1 MAVKYD
7 AIYILIFLLTVQDSD
22 LIPHMEGQA
31 ISGTTLAAVAFEA
44 SASYEQIR
52 PTYPLETVR
61 FLLKKLGILE
71 HNKIENYTFTRNLP
85 LTVLELGSGTGKFT
99 RVMFEILRGT
109 GTQIIASDPTGTMI
123 QQFQRVL
130 PRIEILQCRA
140 ENIGKSGLIHFCV
153 TLRNSSDYL

>member
-1 MAVKYD
+1 MIYR
-7 AIYILIFLLTVQDSD
+7 YILIS
-22 LIPHMEGQA
+22 GQWPNPRHG
-31 ISGTTLAAVAFEA
+31 GTRNKWNKLGEA

-61 FLLKKLGILE
+61 FLLRKLGILE
-71 HNKIENYTFTRNLP
+71 HNKIENYTFTRNLQV
-85 LTVLELGSGTGKFT
+85 TVLKLGSRTGKFT
-99 RVMFEILRGT
+99 LVMVDILGGT

-140 ENIGKSGLIHFCV
+140 ENIGKSGLIHFCL
-153 TLRNSSDYL
+153 TLRNSSNYL

>member
-1 MAVKYD
+1 M
-7 AIYILIFLLTVQDSD
+7 
-22 LIPHMEGQA
+22 
-31 ISGTTLAAVAFEA
+31 
-44 SASYEQIR
+44 
-52 PTYPLETVR
+52 
-61 FLLKKLGILE
+61 KKLGILE

-153 TLRNSSDYL
+153 TLRNSSVYLQLIAL

>member
-1 MAVKYD
+1 
-7 AIYILIFLLTVQDSD
+7 
-22 LIPHMEGQA
+22 MEGQG
-31 ISGTTLAAVAFEA
+31 ISGTNLAAVAFDA

-61 FLLKKLGILE
+61 FLLRKLGILE
-71 HNKIENYTFTRNLP
+71 HNKIENYIFTRNLP
-85 LTVLELGSGTGKFT
+85 VTVLELGSRTGKFT
-99 RVMFEILRGT
+99 LVMVEILGGI
-109 GTQIIASDPTGTMI
+109 GTQIIASDPTSTMI

-153 TLRNSSDYL
+153 TL

>member
-1 MAVKYD
+1 MK
-7 AIYILIFLLTVQDSD
+7 LR
-22 LIPHMEGQA
+22 
-31 ISGTTLAAVAFEA
+31 
-44 SASYEQIR
+44 R

-61 FLLKKLGILE
+61 FLLRKLGILE

-85 LTVLELGSGTGKFT
+85 FTVLELGSGTGKFT

-140 ENIGKSGLIHFCV
+140 ENIGKSGLIHFCL
-153 TLRNSSDYL
+153 TL

>member
-1 MAVKYD
+1 
-7 AIYILIFLLTVQDSD
+7 
-22 LIPHMEGQA
+22 MEGQG
-31 ISGTTLAAVAFEA
+31 ISGTNLAAVAFEA

-61 FLLKKLGILE
+61 FLLRKLGILE
-71 HNKIENYTFTRNLP
+71 HNKIEYYIFTRNLP
-85 LTVLELGSGTGKFT
+85 VTVLELGSRTGKFT
-99 RVMFEILRGT
+99 LVMVEILGGI
-109 GTQIIASDPTGTMI
+109 GTQIIASDLTGTMI

-153 TLRNSSDYL
+153 TL

>member
-1 MAVKYD
+1 
-7 AIYILIFLLTVQDSD
+7 
-22 LIPHMEGQA
+22 MEGRG

-52 PTYPLETVR
+52 PTYPFETVR

-123 QQFQRVL
+123 QQFYPALKFFSVVQR
-130 PRIEILQCRA
+130 ILVSQ
-140 ENIGKSGLIHFCV
+140 V
-153 TLRNSSDYL
+153 